1 MLYKCI
7 NNKSDFWHGNIS
19 YIEEWKEYNSFWEFS
34 ITIRKNKYNMIKLE
48 NWNSY
53 QKDRFVLVDKEF

>member
-7 NNKSDFWHGNIS
+7 NNKSDFWHWQIS
-19 YIEEWKEYNSFWEFS
+19 YLEEWKEYNSIEEFV
-34 ITIRKNKYNMIKLE
+34 TTVCKKKYEIIVLE
-48 NWNSY
+48 NWLPY